1 MIHARDGQASE
12 DKFKL
17 DFLFLNVFSDP
28 ITRKSGSFLLFLL
41 LISLQG
47 FHRSLCKLRFFFF
60 FFFFCRFFVHFFH
73 KVQEPLFNDTVFRY
87 MLQHDL
93 FVGLQQTLID
103 DVDAVSI
110 VATLEQRFV
119 CCSLVLLLIMRMTGC
134 ELLVL

>member
-1 MIHARDGQASE
+1 MQTQ
-12 DKFKL
+12 
-17 DFLFLNVFSDP
+17 V
-28 ITRKSGSFLLFLL
+28 
-41 LISLQG
+41 
-47 FHRSLCKLRFFFF
+47 F

-110 VATLEQRFV
+110 VATLGTKVR
-119 CCSLVLLLIMRMTGC
+119 VLFSCFAAHHAYDR
-134 ELLVL
+134 V